1 MCSGA
6 SSHFYWVH
14 PSLRVKQP
22 MTIVGWW
29 ETRNDHSRMGQHVKL
44 TFHFIV
50 WNHLGTNMQTYWY
63 QMVRDGTGYF
73 GGELLVLWPIASITS
88 IAIFGSRGISSA
100 SHRWYIARFPKE
112 IRSGND
118 RNEAVCHVENHK
130 MFIILGII
138 WNHFP
143 VRKGLDCQRSM
154 SSPLSGRREQ
164 PRRFE
169 RTRPQTARLFQN
181 VSNR

>member
-1 MCSGA
+1 
-6 SSHFYWVH
+6 
-14 PSLRVKQP
+14 
-22 MTIVGWW
+22 MTIVGWVNMW
-29 ETRNDHSRMGQHVKL
+29 SSHSTSL
-44 TFHFIV
+44 FE
-50 WNHLGTNMQTYWY
+50 NHPGMNMQTYWY

-118 RNEAVCHVENHK
+118 GNEAVCHVENHK

-138 WNHFP
+138 LNHFP
-143 VRKGLDCQRSM
+143 VCKGLDCQRSM

-169 RTRPQTARLFQN
+169 RTRPQTSSPVTARLFQN